1 MALQVKDD
9 PQHITKIDRAILL
22 ANTADEKSR
31 DIIPVPVA
39 NLSGDAWFTFETTV
53 ECNIYFNCL
62 VRPQEH
68 AVRSIVVGQTTYL
81 GDSDTTYLALEGAGS
96 PEHYIHL
103 KSYLRGYPGRTYS
116 VEVVGGLAVEFDFR
130 ASVW

>member
-1 MALQVKDD
+1 MALQIRDD
-9 PQHITKIDRAILL
+9 PQHITKIDRAVLL
-22 ANTADEKSR
+22 ANTADEKMG
-31 DIIPVPVA
+31 DVIPVPIGKP
-39 NLSGDAWFTFETTV
+39 SGTTSFTFETTI
-53 ECNIYFNCL
+53 ECNIYFNCR

-81 GDSDTTYLALEGAGS
+81 GESNTTYLALEATGS

-103 KSYLRGYPGRTYS
+103 KSYFPGYPGRTYS
-116 VEVVGGLAVEFDFR
+116 VEVVAGLAVEFDIR